1 MSQPRSDARR
11 ETRRPRSSVTINSVS
26 SVHQCTRAQ
35 TAAYLLGIR
44 PELPDITDTAEQY
57 QAPELDK
64 IEFRVPLHTM
74 DRSQSTT
81 YVGKLHSKSDGRRDI
96 FDSIRAIMDV
106 PELYEHLGWRLSTAR
121 RTNPPHRLLT
131 VHNIDSAFKAARAD
145 SSGRRHKKVAIEI
158 LNTEPTPKDKPAK
171 QRTDIPA
178 ITKQSLLPSNIFVIS
193 KGALGRQQE
202 GQAVPQP
209 LKRTYALYLDNDDES
224 SDDEP
229 LQEIED
235 VVTSVHSRYPAMNF
249 RQYIGT
255 MKDRGILYLSTAAH
269 FNSGFYKEKIG
280 MSEGA
285 AYTFHSYV
293 ENTYIKAERRKQGR
307 NGKGKKA
314 QASS

>member
-1 MSQPRSDARR
+1 MSQPRSDARQ
-11 ETRRPRSSVTINSVS
+11 ETRRPRSSVTIISVS
-26 SVHQCTRAQ
+26 SVRQRTCAQ

-44 PELPDITDTAEQY
+44 PELPDITDTTEQY

-64 IEFRVPLHTM
+64 IEFQVPLHTM

-81 YVGKLHSKSDGRRDI
+81 YVGKLHSESDGRRDI

-121 RTNPPHRLLT
+121 RMDPPHRLLT
-131 VHNIDSAFKAARAD
+131 VHDIDSAFKAARAD

-178 ITKQSLLPSNIFVIS
+178 ITEQSLLPSNIFVIS
-193 KGALGRQQE
+193 KGALGRHQE

-229 LQEIED
+229 PQEIED
-235 VVTSVHSRYPAMNF
+235 VVTSVHSHYPAMNF

-255 MKDRGILYLSTAAH
+255 MKDQGILYLSTVAH

-293 ENTYIKAERRKQGR
+293 ENAYIKAERRKRGR
-307 NGKGKKA
+307 NGKGKRA
-314 QASS
+314 